1 MKKLIGLSLVLLS
14 GGLQAATVSSSKNV
28 ELLVVDGKKVQS
40 SFWSPSESVELQP
53 GRHQIVV
60 RFDGELKNGSKKTMY
75 TTRPYLFE
83 MDVPDDDVTITLPR
97 LTTLSQAKAHF
108 NRGVQ
113 WQLESSDG
121 STSLLSYVELEGKG
135 FGAFKNMEE
144 LVADY
149 NRQHGITFEQG
160 YAVNLEQA
168 AVEVSEQGEVMISGD
183 ALAQLKLWYV
193 KASAEEKAAF
203 YQWAKAQD
211 AQ

>member
-1 MKKLIGLSLVLLS
+1 MKRLVGLTLVLLS

-40 SFWSPSESVELQP
+40 SIWSSTESVELQP

-121 STSLLSYVELEGKG
+121 STSLLPYVELQGKG
-135 FGAFKNMEE
+135 FGAFKDMEA

-160 YAVNLEQA
+160 YAVNLEQT
-168 AVEVSEQGEVMISGD
+168 AVEVNEQGEVTISGD

-193 KASAEEKAAF
+193 KANAEEKAAF

-211 AQ
+211 SQ

>member
-1 MKKLIGLSLVLLS
+1 MKKLVGLTLVLLS

-40 SFWSPSESVELQP
+40 SIWSSTESVELQP

-121 STSLLSYVELEGKG
+121 STSLLPYVELEGKG
-135 FGAFKNMEE
+135 FGAFKDMEA

-168 AVEVSEQGEVMISGD
+168 AVEVSEQGEVTISGD

-193 KASAEEKAAF
+193 KANAEEKAAF

>member
-1 MKKLIGLSLVLLS
+1 MKKLVGLSLVLLS

-40 SFWSPSESVELQP
+40 SFWSPTESVELQP

-83 MDVPDDDVTITLPR
+83 MDVPDDDVTIILPR

-108 NRGVQ
+108 TRGAE
-113 WQLESSDG
+113 WQLELSDG
-121 STSLLSYVELEGKG
+121 TTSPLEYTPLEGKG
-135 FGAFKNMEE
+135 IGAFKDMEE

-160 YAVNLEQA
+160 YAVDLEKA
-168 AVEVSEQGEVMISGD
+168 TVEVSEQGEVTISGD
-183 ALAQLKLWYV
+183 ALAQLKLWYS
-193 KASAEEKAAF
+193 KADAEEKAAF